1 MTPISAWMLATSRR
15 SRLARGLLQRGAM
28 ELFFSLLDNLV
39 ALAVA
44 VELVGVGLLIHR
56 KLR

>member
-1 MTPISAWMLATSRR
+1 MLATSGR
-15 SRLARGLLQRGAM
+15 SRLARGLLQGAAM

-44 VELVGVGLLIHR
+44 VELVGVGILIHR